1 MIPKRLQIRQ
11 KMNSLARISRRHLLK
26 VAGASFLVSNAFAAP
41 QAELSIVDVCGRTV
55 VLKKRPQRFV
65 VANYILNFLMISG
78 AAGVDKIVGLTQDG
92 WIETRRSEYVLLK
105 KAFPQLMAKPSIGG
119 YHDNVLNSEK
129 ILALKPD
136 VVLINR
142 TQYEDNTQ
150 RIRIFEAAG
159 IAVVVLDY
167 HSMKPEAHAASTRIL
182 GTLLGCEEKAKAQCE
197 RYSQVLAD
205 IKKRIASLP
214 EERKHVKIYVEA
226 GNRGVAEYGNSY
238 NRNVLWGAILEN
250 LEADNLAADMKQPY
264 GALDREFVVG
274 RNPQIIVIAGSL
286 WENSETSDLMR
297 MGLTVDEETAQ
308 KRLSAF
314 ARRPMWQ
321 NLDALKTGRFYG
333 IDHGSLRCMMDYA
346 FSIFLAQA
354 IYPGVFDD
362 YDAQAEITGFF
373 KTYLPEIDARGTFFI
388 RLAQH

>member
-1 MIPKRLQIRQ
+1 MQRRQLITAIPGLFGAAL
-11 KMNSLARISRRHLLK
+11 SLSFPLAARAAETEGTSFAVTDLLGREVRFEK
-26 VAGASFLVSNAFAAP
+26 AP
-41 QAELSIVDVCGRTV
+41 ERI
-55 VLKKRPQRFV
+55 V
-65 VANYILNFLMISG
+65 VANYILNFLMTGG
-78 AAGVDKIVGLTQDG
+78 AASLSKVVALPQDG
-92 WIETRRSEYVLLK
+92 WEATRTGEYKLLTE
-105 KAFPQLMAKPSIGG
+105 AFPSILKLSSIGG